1 MGALVSRGGSKGT
14 SASDLPE
21 VWLVHPSDVLGPSV
35 GRNLHRP
42 EALLRSP
49 HLVGFVSRNIHSLG
63 EKLSSCLLV
72 RRIGYPPCC
81 GLERRTHGASSIGF
95 SECGCV
101 TSTVP
106 RPYELTPSEPTGS
119 TSVIA
124 VIGIP

>member
-1 MGALVSRGGSKGT
+1 MGGVGQQRGSKGT

-21 VWLVHPSDVLGPSV
+21 VWLFTHLTFWVHRSAEICTGQRLFC
-35 GRNLHRP
+35 
-42 EALLRSP
+42 ESP